1 MDSFFNMWYLWY
13 SSGQIIGK
21 KRVRPGFKGCMRRKK
36 KLPCGLQLLV
46 ILSVMQ
52 MYFCLAR
59 HGPDLDGTM
68 FPGTDRVE
76 GGLPPPTQLEVTCQQ
91 GPGHPAVNV
100 GCTGRIGG
108 VGEPGLAEWDTKTAT
123 SSVVL
128 SIIQAGTGSK
138 RDSIVIRVRVVH
150 GLEQTG
156 ANFQPAS
163 SHLVEKARN

>member
-1 MDSFFNMWYLWY
+1 M
-13 SSGQIIGK
+13 
-21 KRVRPGFKGCMRRKK
+21 RKK
-36 KLPCGLQLLV
+36 KLPGGLQLFV

-76 GGLPPPTQLEVTCQQ
+76 GGLPPPMQLEVTCKQ
-91 GPGHPAVNV
+91 GPGHPVDV

-108 VGEPGLAEWDTKTAT
+108 GGQSGLAEWATKTAT
-123 SSVVL
+123 SSVFL
-128 SIIQAGTGSK
+128 YIIQAGRGSES
-138 RDSIVIRVRVVH
+138 DLIVIRVRVVH

-163 SHLVEKARN
+163 SHLVR